1 MPDEPFIIDHPA
13 PGQRTYRAF
22 VLGVGGAIRS
32 AIVLEAETDEH
43 ARSIAATIATA
54 FGLDLWE
61 RARHLGSYPPRLSY
75 PDI

>member
-13 PGQRTYRAF
+13 PGQRTDRAF

-32 AIVLEAETDEH
+32 VIVLEAETDEH
-43 ARSIAATIATA
+43 ARSIATTIATA

-61 RARHLGSYPPRLSY
+61 RALHLGSYPPRPTY